1 MGNPTME
8 KYFRQAIANVTT
20 YGDTDIFPFPF
31 ENHVFHDS
39 VEETVNLL
47 EQLHG
52 DFQNWLARH
61 PPSNE
66 GALAPVSYTG
76 FRWAN
81 QLDPLWNLYF
91 LALVLS
97 IAADIEAQR
106 ISTKELRVFS
116 YRYRWNE
123 PTSTIFDTDYNW
135 RTFMEQS
142 LKKVKERAFVV
153 ICDIS
158 EFYPRLGHHRLDNA
172 LAHLNLKSD
181 IPYRI
186 REFLSNFSNKNSFG
200 IPIGGPA
207 ARILSEL
214 VLNQVDQL
222 LKLEGIEFCRFS
234 DDFHLFADSLEDG
247 YSKLLT
253 LTEKLQNTQ
262 GLQLQKSKTRIM
274 TSAEFVSTSP
284 LKLDDHDAP
293 VLDKNEKILA
303 DRSRSLM
310 ELSLKF
316 DPYSATAEE
325 DYVVLKMEVVKFDII
340 GLLHSELSK
349 SRIHIA
355 LARKIV
361 FTIKYLDPKQRD
373 QAILS
378 LIGNVDLLYPI
389 FSSILLVVKQVFA
402 DLSRET
408 RVTVTEQLQKMLFDG
423 SHVLRVELVLA
434 YAVRV
439 LAQQP
444 SAGVQEAL
452 VRIYGGPQRSAFV
465 RRDIILS
472 MTRLGAWPWLSDRR
486 NSFGA
491 MSPAERRAFIVA
503 SFSLKEEGKHWRQH
517 MNDQFGPMELLVRDW
532 ASKKSQTA
540 NWAVPL

>member
-1 MGNPTME
+1 ME
-8 KYFRQAIANVTT
+8 KYFRQAIANVTIH
-20 YGDTDIFPFPF
+20 GDTDIFPFPI
-31 ENHVFHDS
+31 ENHIFHDS
-39 VEETVNLL
+39 VEDTVKLL

-52 DFQNWLARH
+52 DFQKWLAGN

-97 IAADIEAQR
+97 IAEEIEAQR
-106 ISTKELRVFS
+106 ISTNDLRVFS
-116 YRYRWNE
+116 YRYAWNE
-123 PTSTIFDTDYNW
+123 KNATIFDTNYNW
-135 RTFMEQS
+135 RSFMECS
-142 LKKVKERAFVV
+142 LRKAGKHAFIV

-158 EFYPRLGHHRLDNA
+158 EFYPRLGHHRLENA

-181 IPYRI
+181 IPSRI
-186 REFLSNFSNKNSFG
+186 EKFLSNFSNKNSFG

-214 VLNQVDQL
+214 VLNQIDQL
-222 LKLEGIEFCRFS
+222 LKLEAIEFCRFS
-234 DDFHLFADSLEDG
+234 DDFHLFAESMEDG
-247 YSKLLT
+247 FAKLLT

-274 TSAEFVSTSP
+274 SSAEFISTSP

-293 VLDKNEKILA
+293 ENPDNKEKEAGLA
-303 DRSRSLM
+303 ERSRSLM
-310 ELSLKF
+310 QFSLKF

-325 DYVVLKMEVVKFDII
+325 DYEELKREIEKFDII

-361 FTIKYLDPKQRD
+361 STIKYLDPKQRD
-373 QAILS
+373 QAVLS
-378 LIGNVDLLYPI
+378 LMNNVDLLYPI
-389 FSSILLVVKQVFA
+389 FSSILLVVRQVFG
-402 DLSRET
+402 DLSGAT
-408 RVTVTEQLQKMLFDG
+408 QTAVIDQLQTMLKDG

-439 LAQQP
+439 LAQLP
-444 SAGVQEAL
+444 SASVQETL
-452 VRIYGGPQRSAFV
+452 VRVYGGPQRSAFV
-465 RRDIILS
+465 RRDIILA

-491 MSPAERRAFIVA
+491 MSPPERRAFIIA
-503 SFSLKEEGKHWRQH
+503 SYSLKDEGKHWRQH
-517 MNDQFGPMELLVRDW
+517 INDQFSPMEQLVREW
-532 ASKKSQTA
+532 ASKKSQME
-540 NWAVPL
+540 NWVVPL